1 LSKVLMIN
9 PEKCIGCRSCELAC
23 SFNKTNEF
31 NPKHSAVTVMIYDEA
46 AIAVPVMC
54 MQCEDANC
62 VRICPTGAASK
73 DAKTGAVVIDQKK
86 CIGCKLCMSVCPLG
100 NMSYNSVEKKMI
112 KCDLCGGEP
121 KCAQICPAGAIE
133 YKEGSEA
140 NLSRK
145 KKVAEKIKNLF
156 GEED

>member
-1 LSKVLMIN
+1 MIN